1 MIDKIGLKLVLLS
14 LLSIA
19 VLGCSNGSSGTVPD
33 LSQPT
38 GGTYQK
44 LSAGTSHTCAIN
56 SSNNLKCWGRNQHG
70 QLGDGT
76 MTDKTVS
83 TFIDSSVQY
92 SQVSAGDA
100 HTCAIT
106 TTGILKCW
114 GKNSSGQLG
123 DSTTTDR
130 LTPIVI
136 DAGTNYSQISVSGNV
151 TCGITTANLLK
162 CWGYN
167 GFGAVGDGTI
177 VDKDLPV
184 TIDVVTY
191 SIVAVGAM
199 HTCGITTAGLLKC
212 WGLNDSGQLGDT
224 TTANKV
230 LPTAIDVATTY
241 TKIAVS
247 SFTLYHSC
255 GITTA
260 GVLKC
265 WGNNTY
271 GQLGIGVIGTA
282 LAAPQIVSA
291 GTTFSDIS
299 VGYVHS
305 CAVKSTTTEL
315 FCWGYNFFSQLGD
328 YTSTNRSSPV
338 QGDTGYYYSKVVA
351 SNNYTCGL
359 TADGHL
365 RCWGQN
371 DFGQLGDG
379 SIVDRYVPIGINQLP
394 SKNEN
399 KL

>member
-19 VLGCSNGSSGTVPD
+19 VLGCANGSSGTVPNIA
-33 LSQPT
+33 QPT
-38 GGTYQK
+38 GGDYQK
-44 LSAGTSHTCAIN
+44 LTAGTSHTCAIN
-56 SSNNLKCWGRNQHG
+56 PSNNLKCWGRNQHG

-76 MTDKTVS
+76 TTDKTVS
-83 TFIDSSVQY
+83 TLIDSSVQY

-106 TTGILKCW
+106 TTGVLKCW

-130 LTPIVI
+130 LTSIVI
-136 DAGTNYSQISVSGNV
+136 DAGTNYSQISASGNV

-177 VDKDLPV
+177 VDKNLPV

-191 SIVAVGAM
+191 SSVAVGAM

-212 WGLNDSGQLGDT
+212 WGLNDSGQLGDS

-230 LPTAIDVATTY
+230 LPTAIDAATTY
-241 TKIAVS
+241 SKIAVS

-271 GQLGIGVIGTA
+271 GQLGIGVAGVAVAT
-282 LAAPQIVSA
+282 PQIVSA

-305 CAVKSTTTEL
+305 CAVKSATTEL

-338 QGDTGYYYSKVVA
+338 QGDTGYYYSKVIA

-359 TADGHL
+359 TVDGNL